1 MVKYK
6 CLYCSRIFNHKA
18 FYKTHEEKCLEKFNK
33 TINKF
38 KSYNRIDLL
47 RDFFT
52 GNVITNKTYDC
63 PNCAKKYNSYNG
75 LKSHKL
81 KCKETT
87 VQKLV
92 NIINPVV
99 NNSIVQVNPII
110 NNSIN
115 PVINNPIVQVNPAN
129 SVINNRVV
137 PSKYKKQPIP
147 INLKKTVW
155 NKWIGEEIGKTNCM
169 CCKVTS
175 ITQLSF
181 HCGHVVA
188 EAKGGKLH
196 VDNLR
201 PICGQCNSSMGTTN
215 MNEYIEKYGFGQLV

>member
-1 MVKYK
+1 MVLYK
-6 CLYCSRIFNHKA
+6 CLYCVKTFYHKT
-18 FYKTHEEKCLEKFNK
+18 FYKKHEEYCLKKFNSTIEKYKLFDKIKLISEFINFNNKNKSK
-33 TINKF
+33 TFNCE
-38 KSYNRIDLL
+38 
-47 RDFFT
+47 
-52 GNVITNKTYDC
+52 DC
-63 PNCAKKYNSYNG
+63 DKIYTSSNG
-75 LKSHKL
+75 LKKHKL
-81 KCKETT
+81 KLCPKR
-87 VQKLV
+87 LI
-92 NIINPVV
+92 NISPEPINTEA
-99 NNSIVQVNPII
+99 VNPINMEPIKPAI
-110 NNSIN
+110 NTREEKE
-115 PVINNPIVQVNPAN
+115 PIKV
-129 SVINNRVV
+129 
-137 PSKYKKQPIP
+137 KYKKQPIP